1 LICTPPSV
9 FIIPEFLIILCVLLF
24 SFFFFF
30 SPTPCALKIAEKIF
44 EQCNNAVL
52 LMIDGEKMF
61 PGCRVP
67 PIVMYERKDARWAL
81 KDKHTIMLRQWEE
94 TCSIVNQLFSSGDQA
109 LLVDFDSHLDD
120 ITKDWTNQKLN
131 AKIMEL
137 VSPANGNV

>member
-1 LICTPPSV
+1 MEHIGVAAFSVWSCALVYGTPPQ
-9 FIIPEFLIILCVLLF
+9 PQC
-24 SFFFFF
+24 
-30 SPTPCALKIAEKIF
+30 PTPCALKIAEKIF

-94 TCSIVNQLFSSGDQA
+94 TCSIVNQLFSSGDQT

-137 VSPANGNV
+137 ISPANGNV